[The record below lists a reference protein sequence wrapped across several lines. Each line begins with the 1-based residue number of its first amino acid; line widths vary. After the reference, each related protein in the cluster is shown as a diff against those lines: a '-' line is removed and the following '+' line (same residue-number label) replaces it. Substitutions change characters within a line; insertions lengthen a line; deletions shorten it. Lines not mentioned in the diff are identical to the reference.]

1 MTVDEYETRF
11 EFILKTE
18 MEKPVK
24 DAMLSS
30 LMKDMEWFFQIPEI
44 ITEKWETENPK
55 ACVLHRRIANS
66 RIMVFEE

>member
-44 ITEKWETENPK
+44 ITEKWGTENPK